1 MVSINATSSVAQ
13 SIEYLDQMKK
23 IFLRDYKLLIDK
35 LLLEKKELIL
45 AMDQNLDF
53 IKCGVH
59 KTTADFLDLNLEN
72 MLYPSILCPTRITK
86 NTATL
91 IDNIYLSNQLAR
103 NFSSSIII
111 SDHFPCLVQVNKIYR
126 EPLVFKTR
134 NMTDDKYKLLLSMLQ
149 TYDWTTILR
158 SEDPNICM
166 GGLYKILNEG
176 LDTIAPQVEKRI
188 SYRKRICDP
197 WVTPALRISFT
208 NISKL
213 CKSVCLLDKTDP
225 KYLEYKTKRNC
236 LTKLK
241 RLMRIKHY
249 KSKLLEFRNDSKNY
263 GVRSIRLA
271 IEPRIKVLLLAISA

>member
-1 MVSINATSSVAQ
+1 
-13 SIEYLDQMKK
+13 
-23 IFLRDYKLLIDK
+23 
-35 LLLEKKELIL
+35 
-45 AMDQNLDF
+45 
-53 IKCGVH
+53 
-59 KTTADFLDLNLEN
+59 
-72 MLYPSILCPTRITK
+72 
-86 NTATL
+86 
-91 IDNIYLSNQLAR
+91 
-103 NFSSSIII
+103 
-111 SDHFPCLVQVNKIYR
+111 
-126 EPLVFKTR
+126 
-134 NMTDDKYKLLLSMLQ
+134 MLQ

-249 KSKLLEFRNDSKNY
+249 KSKLLEFRNDSKKLWS
-263 GVRSIRLA
+263 SINQISHRTKDKSSLISYISIDGIDYYNSKDISDRFCKYFSTIGSKLA
-271 IEPRIKVLLLAISA
+271 